1 MEEKIEYLKRAGA
14 VFFPPGA
21 ARALNLANAAFQ
33 QMKASVL
40 PTAMGTFYASYGGA
54 VLGDACVF
62 PIEDMD
68 RPNRNYV
75 MPGIV
80 KVNRDMIDFKALR
93 RKTIWGR
100 NQFYWF
106 SADFVGAICM
116 HDVLTLT
123 VLRKYGDIG
132 SALADCLLA
141 GRV

>member
-1 MEEKIEYLKRAGA
+1 MEEKIEYLKKAGA
-14 VFFPPGA
+14 VFFPSAG

-40 PTAMGTFYASYGGA
+40 PTAMGAFYAAYGGA

-62 PIEDMD
+62 PIEDTD

-80 KVNRDMIDFKALR
+80 KVNRDMIDFPALR
-93 RKTIWGR
+93 GKTIWGR

-106 SADFVGAICM
+106 SADVAGAICM

-123 VLRKYGDIG
+123 VLRKYGDLGAAI
-132 SALADCLLA
+132 ADCLLA